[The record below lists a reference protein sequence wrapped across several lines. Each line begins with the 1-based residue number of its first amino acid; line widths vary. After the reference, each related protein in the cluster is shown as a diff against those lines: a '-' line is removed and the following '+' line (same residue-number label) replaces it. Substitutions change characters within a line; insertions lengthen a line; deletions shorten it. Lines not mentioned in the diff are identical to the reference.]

1 MNGTERVA
9 AAIHQDDS
17 GFIMKFRPIAG
28 ALGAFLLLTPAAFA
42 ADNNDASEVLRAFG
56 QEFADGI
63 RPVPKLREPGSRQ
76 QGMFVGS
83 RHGQFVKAAATD
95 RAPEPSEVLRAFG
108 QEFADGIRPV
118 PKIRVPGDRAQGMQ
132 VGSRPI
138 QLAQAGDPRV
148 VQLEEQIR
156 QLNGLVEELNFQV
169 LQMQDQ
175 LRRMQEDYEFRFQ
188 QLEGSGDGV
197 AEPAAGTQQRGDAG
211 ALPPLDGGSQTAGA
225 AERGEPARTLGQ
237 ITFDANG
244 NPIVTAPPAGAQGQ
258 GQQGTIQQGSV
269 QQGALPGVETGPAVT
284 PGAPAATGT
293 DGTQVAAL
301 PSTDSPD
308 ELYRNAYEFMLSG
321 DYATAEAGFREHT
334 ERFPG
339 DPRAADAQFWLGE
352 SLLAQERSRE
362 AAQVFLAA
370 SRTYP
375 QARKAPDMM
384 LKLGVALVAMNQKDV
399 ACATLAE
406 VGRRYPDASAQIK
419 GRVKEEQQRA
429 AC

>member
-1 MNGTERVA
+1 MNGTKGA
-9 AAIHQDDS
+9 ADAADQDDS

-28 ALGAFLLLTPAAFA
+28 ALGALLLLSPAALA
-42 ADNNDASEVLRAFG
+42 AENNDATEVLRAFG

-63 RPVPKLREPGSRQ
+63 RPAPKLREPGSRGE
-76 QGMFVGS
+76 GMFVGS
-83 RHGQFVKAAATD
+83 RQGQLHAAAATGRTAD
-95 RAPEPSEVLRAFG
+95 PAEVLRAFG
-108 QEFADGIRPV
+108 QEFANGIRPV
-118 PKIRVPGDRAQGMQ
+118 AKIRVPGERGQGMQ

-188 QLEGSGDGV
+188 QLEGSGDGI

-211 ALPPLDGGSQTAGA
+211 ALPPLEGSSQTAGA
-225 AERGEPARTLGQ
+225 AERGEPARPLGQ

-244 NPIVTAPPAGAQGQ
+244 NPVVTAPAAGAQQAQ
-258 GQQGTIQQGSV
+258 GQQGAVQQGSV
-269 QQGALPGVETGPAVT
+269 QQGALPGVETGPAVV
-284 PGAPAATGT
+284 PGATGT

-334 ERFPG
+334 ERFPQ

-370 SRTYP
+370 SRSFP
-375 QARKAPDMM
+375 QAKKAPDMM

-399 ACATLAE
+399 ACATLSE